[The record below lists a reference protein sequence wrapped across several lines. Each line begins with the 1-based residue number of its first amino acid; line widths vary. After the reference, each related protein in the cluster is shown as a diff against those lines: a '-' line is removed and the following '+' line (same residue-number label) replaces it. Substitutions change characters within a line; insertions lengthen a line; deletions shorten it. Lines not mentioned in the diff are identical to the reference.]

1 MLSWSEQG
9 VYSLGGDG
17 SGLEN
22 FSFNHW
28 AIFFFVLGS
37 GFLASCGQEV
47 LEQGLVE
54 IRSELPEIMMESKCL
69 LGLTV

>member
-1 MLSWSEQG
+1 MDQALKISHLITE
-9 VYSLGGDG
+9 L
-17 SGLEN
+17 
-22 FSFNHW
+22 F
-28 AIFFFVLGS
+28 FFFVLGS